1 MLHNFH
7 SVHNSVGIPS
17 LCAPLPSLNMANA
30 LLDLMSSTAC
40 YDPEWEWPQ
49 NSKIFRT
56 KNWSFFSK
64 EAARSPQSLSERR
77 SGFVGNF
84 LKKEGYGKE
93 SGHQNVR
100 QASVPWLM
108 SRSGAMCQ
116 RSLKSMR
123 KRP

>member
-1 MLHNFH
+1 
-7 SVHNSVGIPS
+7 
-17 LCAPLPSLNMANA
+17 MANA

-49 NSKIFRT
+49 NSKI
-56 KNWSFFSK
+56 KDVLQNEELVFFSK

-108 SRSGAMCQ
+108 SRSGAMWQ
-116 RSLKSMR
+116 RSVPTPISPSL
-123 KRP
+123 